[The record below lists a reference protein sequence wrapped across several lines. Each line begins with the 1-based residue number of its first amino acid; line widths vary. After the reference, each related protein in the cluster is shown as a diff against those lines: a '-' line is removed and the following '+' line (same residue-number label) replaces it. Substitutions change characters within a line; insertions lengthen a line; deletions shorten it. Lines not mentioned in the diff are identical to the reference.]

1 MNNLLFKNAL
11 RFFILVIIQ
20 IFLLNQIRLGG
31 YINPYLYVLFI
42 LLLPF
47 ETPRWLLLILAFA
60 LGLTIDIFSGT
71 MGMHTAA
78 SVLMAFAR
86 PCVLKMI
93 ATKAQYES
101 GVKPGIQDMGFPW
114 FFSYAG
120 LLIFI
125 HHFLLFYIEVFR
137 FSEFFTTFFRV
148 ILSSIVTLALV
159 ILSQYLFLKIK
170 K

>member
-47 ETPRWLLLILAFA
+47 ETPRWLLLILAFV
-60 LGLTIDIFSGT
+60 LGLIIDIFSGT

-86 PCVLKMI
+86 PGVLKMI

-137 FSEFFTTFFRV
+137 FSEFFTTFFRI

>member
-1 MNNLLFKNAL
+1 MNSLYLKNGL
-11 RFFILVIIQ
+11 RFFVLVLIQ
-20 IFLLNQIRLGG
+20 IFVLNQIRLGG

-47 ETPRWLLLILAFA
+47 ETPHWLLLVLAFG
-60 LGLTIDIFSGT
+60 LGLTIDVFSNT

-78 SVLMAFAR
+78 TVLMAFAR
-86 PCVLKMI
+86 PGVLKMI

-120 LLIFI
+120 ILILI

-148 ILSSIVTLALV
+148 ILSSIVTLCLV
-159 ILSQYLFLKIK
+159 ILTEYLFLKIK

>member
-1 MNNLLFKNAL
+1 
-11 RFFILVIIQ
+11 
-20 IFLLNQIRLGG
+20 
-31 YINPYLYVLFI
+31 
-42 LLLPF
+42 
-47 ETPRWLLLILAFA
+47 
-60 LGLTIDIFSGT
+60 
-71 MGMHTAA
+71 
-78 SVLMAFAR
+78 MAFAR
-86 PCVLKMI
+86 PGVLKMI

-120 LLIFI
+120 LLILI

-137 FSEFFTTFFRV
+137 FSEFFTTFFRI